1 MTPQQIALIQTSFG
15 AVLPIAGVAAELFYE
30 RLFQLD
36 PTLRPLF
43 RGDLK
48 EQGRKLMTTL
58 HLVVDGLERL
68 DELVPAVRSLG
79 QRHATYGVRESDYAT
94 VGSALLWTLEQGL
107 GRDFTPAVKEAWAAA
122 YALLAETMLDA
133 AAARLRAA

>member
-48 EQGRKLMTTL
+48 EQGRKLMSTL
-58 HLVVDGLERL
+58 HLVVDGLERS
-68 DELVPAVRSLG
+68 DEP
-79 QRHATYGVRESDYAT
+79 
-94 VGSALLWTLEQGL
+94 
-107 GRDFTPAVKEAWAAA
+107 P
-122 YALLAETMLDA
+122 
-133 AAARLRAA
+133 